1 MALPVDRPR
10 SSEGTGMR
18 PIAISLAVISLAV
31 SAALTGISA
40 AAAAEI
46 KEVEPIKV
54 GDDSVQKL
62 VLTGAIEPGDA
73 DKIEKLVSEDGLTIL
88 SLNSEGGNY
97 LEALAIAK

>member
-1 MALPVDRPR
+1 
-10 SSEGTGMR
+10 MR
-18 PIAISLAVISLAV
+18 ATASSLAVISLAFWGT
-31 SAALTGISA
+31 LIGISA

-46 KEVEPIKV
+46 KEADPIKV

-97 LEALAIAK
+97 LEALAIAKVLGDSTVMTI